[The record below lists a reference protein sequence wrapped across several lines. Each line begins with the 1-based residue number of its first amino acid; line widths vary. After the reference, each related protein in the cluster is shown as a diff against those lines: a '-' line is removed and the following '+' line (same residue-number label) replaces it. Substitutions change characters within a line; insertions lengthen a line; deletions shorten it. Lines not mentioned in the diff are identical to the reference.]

1 MELFFDKINIILWVT
16 LVLNLVLGLLIYLRG
31 RHQRINLI
39 YSFNVV
45 TIIGWILGM
54 ILFRDASPET
64 SVFWCIVLYITP
76 TFIAS
81 SFLYFTYIFPYQIKE
96 LDWYKKLLIF
106 SGNALIVVFVLIPDF
121 IIKDVIV
128 EPGREKTIVF
138 GSGYIFYA
146 IYTASYFS
154 YGFWRLFKKY
164 IRSRGIERSQII
176 YLLLGYAIAANLA
189 FVTNLFM
196 PWFGRTDLNW
206 LGQVLS
212 LCMVGFTAY
221 AIVKYRLM
229 DIRLVVKRSTIFS
242 GVVIAITAAYA
253 MSAFLVG
260 WVFFGGIYTLRA
272 QIITGLVVALLVAI
286 VFRPLYDWLKKTT
299 DAYLFKGEYKPQ
311 ELMANITDV
320 VSRTLDLDIVVD
332 TLKNEIIKALRIQRI
347 DIVIL
352 EEIKTRGNRY
362 ELLTEAS
369 NKFSIARGDFEL
381 TSRKKKVL
389 GRVINYFKKNRESLV
404 LEELKRKY
412 AENFD
417 LGKSKSLIDEIEKLK
432 AALVVPLLVK
442 RKLVGLFLLKA
453 KRSGDMF
460 TNEDIKT
467 LETIAAQAAIA
478 IENARL
484 YEEMK
489 DFSKTLQKEVN
500 SQTKELRGA
509 NIRLQQLDRAKSE
522 FISLASHQLRTP
534 LTIIKGYISM
544 MLEGAWGEVVGKK
557 KEQLEKVYS
566 SNERLIKLVED
577 LLTVSRIES
586 GRLEFDWQTIS
597 LEEMVDSVIKEFD
610 QVVDKKKLYLKFIRP
625 KKDLPKVKIDSLKI
639 RQVIQNLVD
648 NALHYTREG
657 GATIRLK
664 AGKNKVIFS
673 IQDTGVGIP
682 PKEQVVLFEKFS
694 RGKDIGRIHTEGV
707 GLGLYL
713 GAKMIEAHQ
722 GRIWVESEGKNKGST
737 FYFELP
743 IKGKKK

>member
-54 ILFRDASPET
+54 ILFRGASPET
-64 SVFWCIVLYITP
+64 SAFWCIILYITP

-96 LDWYKKLLIF
+96 LEWYKKLLIF

-121 IIKDVIV
+121 IIKDVII
-128 EPGREKTIVF
+128 EPGREKIIAF

-164 IRSRGIERSQII
+164 IRSRGIEKGQII

-206 LGQVLS
+206 LGQVLT

-242 GVVIAITAAYA
+242 GVVIVITAAYA

-286 VFRPLYDWLKKTT
+286 VFRPLYDWLKQTT

-320 VSRTLDLDIVVD
+320 VSRTLDLDIVVY
-332 TLKNEIIKALRIQRI
+332 TLKNEITKALRIQRI
-347 DIVIL
+347 DVVIL
-352 EEIKTRGNRY
+352 EKIKTRENRY

-484 YEEMK
+484 YEEMR
-489 DFSKTLQKEVN
+489 DFSKTLQKEVD

-509 NIRLQQLDRAKSE
+509 NVRLQQLDRAKSE

-544 MLEGAWGEVVGKK
+544 MLEGTWGEVVGKK

-566 SNERLIKLVED
+566 SNERLIRLVED

-586 GRLEFDWQTIS
+586 GRLEFDWQTVS
-597 LEEMVDSVIKEFD
+597 LEKMIDSVIKEFS
-610 QVVDKKKLYLKFIRP
+610 QAAAEKKLYLRFIKP
-625 KKDLPKVKIDSLKI
+625 KEDVPKIKIDSLKI
-639 RQVIQNLVD
+639 RQVVQNLVD
-648 NALHYTREG
+648 NALHYTRKG

-664 AGKNKVIFS
+664 AGKNKVVFS

-713 GAKMIEAHQ
+713 GAKMIGAHQ
-722 GRIWVESEGKNKGST
+722 GKIWVESEGKNKGST

-743 IKGKKK
+743 IKRKGK